1 MKKGKN
7 RKRKKVDELGKKVK
21 KEKRGIVKKK
31 NKERKYPKNEKPAEG
46 KNNEIRAKSA
56 GIN

>member
-1 MKKGKN
+1 
-7 RKRKKVDELGKKVK
+7 LGKKVK
-21 KEKRGIVKKK
+21 KKERYGKRKIKKK
-31 NKERKYPKNEKPAEG
+31 NTQKMKKLAEG